1 MKSELENLLQNKKKI
16 CLERDLCAELYN
28 LWITKLHEF
37 QDDPIK
43 YELYVTLINN
53 MEPYGYTLK
62 EEIRSIN
69 REICKIYGVDSIK
82 KTPHMQECVY
92 KYGLDKPN
100 A

>member
-1 MKSELENLLQNKKKI
+1 
-16 CLERDLCAELYN
+16 
-28 LWITKLHEF
+28 
-37 QDDPIK
+37 
-43 YELYVTLINN
+43 